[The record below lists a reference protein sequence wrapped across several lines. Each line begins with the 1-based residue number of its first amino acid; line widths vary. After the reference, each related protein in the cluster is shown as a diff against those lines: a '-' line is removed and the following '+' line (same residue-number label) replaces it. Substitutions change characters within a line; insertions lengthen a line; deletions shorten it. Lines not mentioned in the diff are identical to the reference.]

1 MSSYSTLWCIY
12 RIGHSLMHMVTIMT
26 LAVLYSIL
34 YHIAQYSI
42 TYKYQL
48 MTRNTCISS
57 FLPSR
62 YPALSLLIY
71 SKKDTEFL
79 LSLLLFFLLICLN
92 PPTYPCTI
100 KRMVRVENCM
110 SSGIFENSVGN
121 QSIDILRQF
130 SPLH

>member
-62 YPALSLLIY
+62 YPALSLPIY

-79 LSLLLFFLLICLN
+79 LFLLLFFLLICLN

-100 KRMVRVENCM
+100 DRSIMAN
-110 SSGIFENSVGN
+110 SSITLEKNALIHSG
-121 QSIDILRQF
+121 QSWSSML
-130 SPLH
+130 